1 MMSLIMDTNCFASRF
16 YQWNV
21 DFGGLPIQIHTDTK
35 KKRTEIIRCSNASLK
50 FHRSVYVNLTLNLIF
65 KYIFKYFVKS
75 TNSFWDYSNDWIN
88 NDLALYFFLSSFH
101 MPCCSKRPPS
111 LIFFSSNIYFLWI
124 NKILP
129 LTIWLREIRE
139 KHQTIVI
146 SSTIQ
151 LVPDTWYKAS
161 LTWRQWS

>member
-1 MMSLIMDTNCFASRF
+1 MFCFSFLSMKRGFWRLAHTNTHR
-16 YQWNV
+16 YE
-21 DFGGLPIQIHTDTK
+21 K

-65 KYIFKYFVKS
+65 KYFVKS

-88 NDLALYFFLSSFH
+88 NDLALYFF
-101 MPCCSKRPPS
+101 S
-111 LIFFSSNIYFLWI
+111 LQFSYASLFEETTISQFFFSSNIYFLWI

-146 SSTIQ
+146 SFTIQ
-151 LVPDTWYKAS
+151 LVPNTWYKSS

>member
-1 MMSLIMDTNCFASRF
+1 MSLIMDTNCFASRF

-35 KKRTEIIRCSNASLK
+35 KKRTKIIRCSNASLK
-50 FHRSVYVNLTLNLIF
+50 FHRSVYVNLTLNL
-65 KYIFKYFVKS
+65 IFKYFVKS

-88 NDLALYFFLSSFH
+88 NDLALYFFLSNFH
-101 MPCCSKRPPS
+101 MPRRDHHLSF
-111 LIFFSSNIYFLWI
+111 FFSSNIYFLWI

-146 SSTIQ
+146 SFTHS
-151 LVPDTWYKAS
+151 VGFKYMV
-161 LTWRQWS
+161 